1 MSNQAIVIW
10 GAGRIGRGFVGDLF
24 DAAGYRIVLVDQ
36 SKALIERLRQVGR
49 YTVVWARGAD
59 QRQDRTITDF
69 SALTTAQTNEVSAA
83 VAEADLVAVAVFPKD
98 FPDVARQLVPGLALR
113 QKRHPEVPLDIILC
127 ANLPHAGAQF
137 SALLHAVVPP
147 ELQEYA
153 ATHIGIVE
161 SLIIRMVADPPA
173 EVRQRDPLLIW
184 TNGYAELPVDGHAF
198 KGQVPQVP
206 GLRLADDM
214 RAEEM
219 RKLYTYNTFH
229 AALAYHGARRGY
241 KQIVACMADPAVKAA
256 AQGAVHESSAALRAE
271 YGFEEDDM
279 ARWVD
284 GVVTQTDNPAL
295 RDTVSRY
302 GANPRRKLRRAD
314 RLTGPTLLARRH
326 GIATPYLIRALA
338 AALKYEDADDEGAVY
353 VQQQIA
359 AQGLP
364 DAIRTLCGLSVAEDD
379 LVSEIAEAYD
389 RLRIEDRWIELAQRA
404 GALGFKYEQRYHG
417 CGQCALGAIL
427 ETVDELDADDVE
439 TAFEAATGLAGGL
452 GLAGDSTCAALIG
465 ATLAFSLLYPR
476 RRANFGGDRQ
486 NKYRTYSMCQRL
498 RERYLDAYGSIICH
512 DIHRCVLG
520 RAFDLQDPAEREAF
534 EDAGAHHDKCTG
546 VVARAARWAVEIIGE
561 EQMKSPGFPSAASG
575 EVSSRRIS

>member
-1 MSNQAIVIW
+1 MSNQSIVVW

-24 DAAGYRIVLVDQ
+24 DAAGYRIVLVDT
-36 SKALIERLRQVGR
+36 SKALIEQLRRAGR

-59 QRQDRTITDF
+59 QRHDRVISDF
-69 SALTTAQTNEVSAA
+69 SALTTDQTDEVCAA
-83 VAEADLVAVAVFPKD
+83 VAEADLIAVAVFPKD
-98 FPDVARQLVPGLALR
+98 FPNVARKLVPGLALR
-113 QKRHPEVPLDIILC
+113 QKRHPGAALDIILC

-137 SALLHAVVPP
+137 SALLDAAMPP
-147 ELQEYA
+147 ELQEYT
-153 ATHIGIVE
+153 ATHVGIVE
-161 SLIIRMVADPPA
+161 SLIIRMVADPPP

-184 TNGYAELPVDGHAF
+184 TNGYAEFPVDGHAF
-198 KGQVPQVP
+198 KGQIPQVP

-229 AALAYHGARRGY
+229 AALAYHGARRDY
-241 KQIVACMADPAVKAA
+241 EQIAACMADPAVRADA
-256 AQGAVHESSAALRAE
+256 EGVLHESSAALRAE
-271 YGFEEDDM
+271 CGFEEGDM

-284 GVVTQTDNPAL
+284 GVLAQTDNPAL

-302 GANPRRKLRRAD
+302 GADPRRKLRRAD
-314 RLTGPTLLARRH
+314 RVTGPTLLARKH
-326 GIATPYLIRALA
+326 GIATPHLVRALA
-338 AALKYEDADDEGAVY
+338 AALRYEDDDDEGAVH

-364 DAIRTLCGLSVAEDD
+364 DAIRDLCGLSVAEDD
-379 LVSEIAEAYD
+379 LVSDIVEAYD
-389 RLRIEDRWIELAQRA
+389 RLRVEDHWIELAQRA
-404 GALGFKYEQRYHG
+404 SALGFQYEKTYHG
-417 CGQCALGAIL
+417 CGQSALAAIL

-465 ATLAFSLLYPR
+465 ATLAFSLFYPR
-476 RRANFGGDRQ
+476 RRANFGGDRE
-486 NKYRTYSMCQRL
+486 NKYRTYAMCQRL
-498 RERYLDAYGSIICH
+498 RERYLDAYGSITCH

-520 RAFDLQDPAEREAF
+520 RAFDLRDPAEREAF
-534 EDAGAHHDKCTG
+534 EEAGAHQDKCTG

-561 EQMKSPGFPSAASG
+561 EQMKSPGLPPHRKRRD
-575 EVSSRRIS
+575 SSRRTS